1 MGNLDFNQSDYQ
13 PRSEMGAVPA
23 GKYRCRIEDTERK
36 DTKPDPKNPN
46 KPEAQYLQ
54 ITHVI
59 TEGEYKGRK
68 IFDRLNLWIAQG
80 GQWVR
85 RTDDAGTIAGQA
97 MSELLAALG
106 MATIR
111 NHEELRNKALV
122 VKVKVR
128 KSDEYGDS
136 NDVQNYY
143 PATAETAPAGAPV
156 TPPAPKTAPADQ
168 PAGQPSSAATGGV
181 PWQKPAA

>member
-1 MGNLDFNQSDYQ
+1 MGNLDFSQNEYE
-13 PRSEMGAVPA
+13 PRKEMGAVPA

-36 DTKPDPKNPN
+36 DTKNH
-46 KPEAQYLQ
+46 EAQYLQ

-68 IFDRLNLWIAQG
+68 IFDRLNLWTAQN

-85 RTDDAGTIAGQA
+85 RTDDAGNIAGQA

-111 NHEELRNKALV
+111 NHEELRGKSLV

-128 KSDEYGDS
+128 KSEEYGDS

-143 PATAETAPAGAPV
+143 SATAETAPAGAPV
-156 TPPAPKTAPADQ
+156 APPAPQTGPTTQ
-168 PAGQPSSAATGGV
+168 SAGQPAAAAAGGV
-181 PWQKPAA
+181 PWAGKPAA

>member
-1 MGNLDFNQSDYQ
+1 MGNLDFQASDYQ
-13 PRSEMGAVPA
+13 PRGEMGAVPA

-36 DTKPDPKNPN
+36 DTKNGD
-46 KPEAQYLQ
+46 AQYLQ

-68 IFDRLNLWIAQG
+68 IFDRLNLWAAQN

-85 RTDDAGTIAGQA
+85 RTDEAGNIAGQA

-111 NHEELRNKALV
+111 NHEELRGKSLV

-143 PATAETAPAGAPV
+143 AATAETAPAGAAVPS
-156 TPPAPKTAPADQ
+156 PAPKAT
-168 PAGQPSSAATGGV
+168 PAGQPAAQPAAAAAGGV
-181 PWQKPAA
+181 PWGAQS

>member
-1 MGNLDFNQSDYQ
+1 MGNMDFNQSDYQ
-13 PRSEMGAVPA
+13 PRGEMGAVPA
-23 GKYRCRIEDTERK
+23 GKYSCRIEDTERK
-36 DTKPDPKNPN
+36 DTKSGD
-46 KPEAQYLQ
+46 AQYLQ

-68 IFDRLNLWIAQG
+68 IFDRLNLWSAQNG
-80 GQWVR
+80 EWVR
-85 RTDDAGTIAGQA
+85 RTDEAGNIAGQA

-111 NHEELRNKALV
+111 NHEELRGKNLI

-128 KSDEYGDS
+128 KSDDYGDS

-143 PATAETAPAGAPV
+143 PVTAGT
-156 TPPAPKTAPADQ
+156 
-168 PAGQPSSAATGGV
+168 
-181 PWQKPAA
+181 

>member
-1 MGNLDFNQSDYQ
+1 MGNMDFAAADYE
-13 PRSEMGAVPA
+13 PRGEMGAVPA

-36 DTKPDPKNPN
+36 DTKNGD
-46 KPEAQYLQ
+46 AQYLQ

-68 IFDRLNLWIAQG
+68 IFDRINLWIAQG
-80 GQWVR
+80 GEWVR
-85 RTDDAGTIAGQA
+85 RTDEAGTIAGQT

-111 NHEELRNKALV
+111 NHEELRGKSLV

-128 KSDEYGDS
+128 KSEEYGDS

-143 PATAETAPAGAPV
+143 SATAETAPAGAAI
-156 TPPAPKTAPADQ
+156 TPPAP
-168 PAGQPSSAATGGV
+168 AGQPQAQPAANGGV
-181 PWQKPAA
+181 PWAGKPAA

>member
-1 MGNLDFNQSDYQ
+1 MGNLDFNQNEYE
-13 PRSEMGAVPA
+13 PRKEIGAVPA
-23 GKYRCRIEDTERK
+23 GKYRCRIEETERK
-36 DTKPDPKNPN
+36 DTKNHD
-46 KPEAQYLQ
+46 AQYLQ

-68 IFDRLNLWIAQG
+68 IFDRLNLWVAQG

-85 RTDDAGTIAGQA
+85 RTDEAGNIAGQA

-111 NHEELRNKALV
+111 NHEELRGKSLV

-128 KSDEYGDS
+128 KNEEYGDS

-143 PATAETAPAGAPV
+143 SATAETAPAGAPV
-156 TPPAPKTAPADQ
+156 APPAPQAGPTTQ
-168 PAGQPSSAATGGV
+168 PAGQPAAAAAGGV
-181 PWQKPAA
+181 PWGAQG